1 LYLLFALVFWLTDSS
16 NRFGWVNASFQ
27 IGLTLLGSHAKRAL
41 GACIPPEA
49 FFNATLADM
58 ELLMDEFG
66 ASPPVSPSHTD
77 ENPFNDRA
85 LLTPATAVL
94 QDPFEKLNG
103 IDLMTPAAE
112 ARDLIAKKE

>member
-1 LYLLFALVFWLTDSS
+1 
-16 NRFGWVNASFQ
+16 
-27 IGLTLLGSHAKRAL
+27 
-41 GACIPPEA
+41 
-49 FFNATLADM
+49 
-58 ELLMDEFG
+58 MDEFG

-112 ARDLIAKKE
+112 ARDLIGKRSKAATSETNDDYGFF